1 MLKWKRRTGSTSL
14 VYFML
19 ILITLTTV
27 ASATTVQAATYQYF
41 FRVDILSQS
50 DIPTKHI
57 ANLIAQEL
65 NRIRIDSIISSQTTG
80 VFAAELVSRNF
91 DIVFSEFKWPNL
103 DVDPSI
109 YFSESSSGN
118 YWGLDDEMAGG
129 ALNEELIREGLI
141 ETNLAERVNIYHQ
154 WQENLV
160 NELLPVIPCYST
172 VETYVSW
179 DTLAGWDHE
188 DGIIASL
195 PYMEW
200 SAKHSSHQNDSAFVD
215 YLEEWDILNPLFVED
230 NFVISLIAEPLFRV
244 DYNNNP
250 VPVLATGWEYS
261 ENDTVL
267 TIYLREN
274 VLWQPDKDNI
284 FTSEYFGADDV
295 LFSILAY
302 QELSTMG
309 TYFDWIESVE
319 KINDTAVKITIDGDK
334 DTADNQPYASALIS
348 LNNLILP
355 EHYLNA
361 SVVNGL
367 PDTSKPEWT
376 DYSLL
381 GMGTGMY
388 YFVPGQFLEGVQAIL
403 YSNDDWWGSTPSGY
417 NEDLDM
423 KQYTFRIQSSLNTI
437 QLLFQGGT
445 LDIYK
450 DYRETDTDFDVS
462 PYLKKT
468 RNSFDMT
475 YIGFNLKSTSCPELG
490 DQTLTED
497 GTMSK
502 GLAVRKA
509 IAHLLNK
516 NDLDDKLEI
525 EIEITES
532 PLSTRFGSYIKS
544 DLTIYE
550 TDIDKAKYYMLKAGF
565 DPETI
570 PAPGF
575 TSISTI
581 MSIFILTVIVSIYS
595 NKKIKKQS

>member
-1 MLKWKRRTGSTSL
+1 
-14 VYFML
+14 ML

-50 DIPTKHI
+50 DIPTTHI

-65 NRIRIDSIISSQTTG
+65 SRIRIDSIISSQTTG

-160 NELLPVIPCYST
+160 NELLPVIPCYSA

-200 SAKHSSHQNDSAFVD
+200 SAEHYGQENDNAFVD

-388 YFVPGQFLEGVQAIL
+388 YFVPGLFQEGVQAIL

-570 PAPGF
+570 PVLGF

-595 NKKIKKQS
+595 NKKIKK